1 MKKVGI
7 LIFAATLVAGLI
19 IANLVSFGRMG
30 ASFFKFDINF
40 SGVKGSGHTATDVRP
55 LTDFTSVEA
64 GGIFQVEIVAQK
76 DYSVQVEADDNLLP
90 LIKTEVDDGV
100 LRIDSD
106 GHFKTSSPIRIRI
119 SAPNIEMI
127 DASGVSNIT
136 LSGVKN
142 TELTVKGSGASK
154 ITVAGESTKLV
165 VDVSGATRVN
175 ADDLTA
181 ETAEIDASG
190 ASSVSVNVT
199 NEIRSDL
206 TGASKVFYSG
216 SPKLDTNKSGASSVS
231 KK

>member
-7 LIFAATLVAGLI
+7 LIFAATLVVGLI
-19 IANLVSFGRMG
+19 VANLISFGRMG
-30 ASFFKFDINF
+30 ASIFKFDVNF
-40 SGVKGSGHTATDVRP
+40 GGVKGSGHTATDTRP
-55 LTDFTSVEA
+55 LTDFTSVET

-100 LRIDSD
+100 LRIDTE

-119 SAPNIEMI
+119 TAPNIEMI

-154 ITVAGESTKLV
+154 VIVSGESTKLI

-190 ASSVSVNVT
+190 ACNISVNVS
-199 NEIRSDL
+199 NEIQSDL
-206 TGASKVFYSG
+206 SGASKVFYSG
-216 SPKLDTNKSGASSVS
+216 SPKLDTNRSGVSSIS
-231 KK
+231 RK

>member
-7 LIFAATLVAGLI
+7 MIFAVTLVAGLI
-19 IANLVSFGRMG
+19 VANLVSFGRMG

-40 SGVKGSGHTATDVRP
+40 SGVKGSGHTATDTRP
-55 LTDFTSVEA
+55 LTDFTSVET

-100 LRIDSD
+100 LRIDTE

-119 SAPNIEMI
+119 TAPNIEMI

-154 ITVAGESTKLV
+154 VTVSGESTKLN

-175 ADDLTA
+175 ADELTA

-190 ASSVSVNVT
+190 ACNISVNVS
-199 NEIRSDL
+199 NEIQSDL
-206 TGASKVFYSG
+206 SGASKVFYSG
-216 SPKLDTNKSGASSVS
+216 SPKLATNKSGVSSIS